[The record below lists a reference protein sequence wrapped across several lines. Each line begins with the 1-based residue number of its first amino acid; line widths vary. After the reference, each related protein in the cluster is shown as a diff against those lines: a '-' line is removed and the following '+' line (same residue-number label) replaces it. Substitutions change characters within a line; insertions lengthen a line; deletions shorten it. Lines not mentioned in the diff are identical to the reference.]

1 MFVVLCGRRVSPVLS
16 VAAGQLAQ
24 THLSL
29 NTSGV
34 AYLGASRRVCRV
46 QSLGYFFVLL
56 GISLQLFL
64 EIRDVLD
71 PDLDNSGN
79 Y

>member
-1 MFVVLCGRRVSPVLS
+1 MVLCGRRVSPVPS
-16 VAAGQLAQ
+16 MAAGQLAQ
-24 THLSL
+24 TRLSL
-29 NTSGV
+29 NTSDV
-34 AYLGASRRVCRV
+34 SYLGASRRVCRV
-46 QSLGYFFVLL
+46 QSSGYFFVLL